1 MGGEKKR
8 EGAIQRRTKETDI
21 DLKVL
26 VDGSG
31 ETDIKSG
38 VPFLDHMLTLFGVHG
53 FFDLT
58 VAAVGDTDIDDHH
71 TVEDIGLCMGS
82 ALDQAL
88 GSRAGITRYG
98 SAIIPMDEALSRAV
112 IDLGGRPCLVYE
124 IACRRKKILDFDL
137 NLIREFFQ
145 AFCVQARMNLHI
157 TQFYGKEPHHAYESV
172 FKAFSR
178 ALRAAVKIDPREK
191 GVPSSKGQL

>member
-1 MGGEKKR
+1 MKQRIASIKR
-8 EGAIQRRTKETDI
+8 ATKETRIEVKINLDGTGRYVVDIGIPFLNHMLELFSKHSLI
-21 DLKVL
+21 DLKL
-26 VDGSG
+26 KAKGDLSVDY
-31 ETDIKSG
+31 
-38 VPFLDHMLTLFGVHG
+38 
-53 FFDLT
+53 
-58 VAAVGDTDIDDHH
+58 HH
-71 TVEDIGLCMGS
+71 TVEDVGLCMGS
-82 ALDQAL
+82 ALNQAL
-88 GSRAGITRYG
+88 SSRAGITRYG
-98 SAIIPMDEALSRAV
+98 SAIIPMDETLSRAV
-112 IDLGGRPCLVYE
+112 IDLGGRPYLVYE